1 MRKLSILVVLFT
13 ILLQAQSFK
22 KVAQDSCEIYNNI
35 RHTQNSGNYRLEIG
49 REYRVTREQN
59 DQYYILVPGIRVPN
73 RWVDSKCFDTTQKI
87 YEDTKQ
93 QTLSQ
98 EPIADKKDRDKAY
111 AKKPKSLLLALSW
124 QHAFCETHRNR
135 RECRYN
141 RSKAKSNYKF
151 VLHGLWPQPRD
162 NFYCNIPKDIK
173 AMDKNR
179 RWNELPDLELSDD
192 LRMTL
197 SKVMPGYNSN
207 LHKHEWYKH
216 GTCYGTSEEEYFL
229 DAVSLT
235 NQVNSS
241 KLGEFF
247 AKNQG
252 RTVTLQQVRYKA
264 EQSFGRGI
272 GKKIEMKC
280 RDGRITELWFHLGYG
295 GDDLSK
301 LLRDGKNVRSR
312 CGKGLIDRAGFI

>member
-1 MRKLSILVVLFT
+1 MRKLYIFILLST
-13 ILLQAQSFK
+13 MLLQAQSFM

-35 RHTQNSGNYRLEIG
+35 RHTQNSGGYKLEIG
-49 REYRVTREQN
+49 KEYRVTREQSV
-59 DQYYILVPGIRVPN
+59 QYYIHIPGIRVPN
-73 RWVDSKCFDTTQKI
+73 RWVDSKCFDVTKKRDA
-87 YEDTKQ
+87 DTL
-93 QTLSQ
+93 QTLDQ
-98 EPIADKKDRDKAY
+98 ELTVDKKDTDKVY

-124 QHAFCETHRNR
+124 QHAFCETHRNK

-141 RSKAKSNYKF
+141 RSRVKSNYNF

-162 NFYCNIPKDIK
+162 NFYCNIQKEIK
-173 AMDKNR
+173 MMDKNR
-179 RWNELPDLELSDD
+179 RWNGLPDLELSDE
-192 LRMTL
+192 LRATL

-229 DAVSLT
+229 DAVSLV

-264 EQSFGRGI
+264 EQSFGRGV

-280 RDGRITELWFHLGYG
+280 RDGRITELWFHIGYG
-295 GDDLSK
+295 GDNLSK
-301 LLRDGKNVRSR
+301 LLRDGKDVRSR

>member
-1 MRKLSILVVLFT
+1 MLFT
-13 ILLQAQSFK
+13 ILLQAQSSVK
-22 KVAQDSCEIYNNI
+22 IAKNSCDIYNNI
-35 RHTQNSGNYRLEIG
+35 RHTRNSGNYRVEIG
-49 REYRVTREQN
+49 REYRVMREQS
-59 DQYYILVPGIRVPN
+59 DQYYIHIPGIRVPN
-73 RWVDSKCFDTTQKI
+73 RWVDKKCFDTPPQKEEN
-87 YEDTKQ
+87 YQ
-93 QTLSQ
+93 QTLDQ
-98 EPIADKKDRDKAY
+98 ELSVDTKDTDQVYAD
-111 AKKPKSLLLALSW
+111 KPKSLLLALSW
-124 QHAFCETHRNR
+124 QHAFCETHKNK

-141 RSKAKSNYKF
+141 RSNIKSNYNF

-173 AMDKNR
+173 MMDKNR
-179 RWNELPDLELSDD
+179 RWHGLPDLELSDT

-197 SKVMPGYNSN
+197 ANIMPGYNSN

-216 GTCYGTSEEEYFL
+216 GTCYGTSEEDYFL

-295 GDDLSK
+295 GDNLSR
-301 LLRDGKNVRSR
+301 LLRDGKDVRSR

>member
-1 MRKLSILVVLFT
+1 MRKLSLFVVLFT

-35 RHTQNSGNYRLEIG
+35 RHTKNSGAYKLEVG
-49 REYRVTREQN
+49 REYRVTREQSS
-59 DQYYILVPGIRVPN
+59 QYYILVPDIRVPN
-73 RWVDSKCFDTTQKI
+73 RWVDSKCFDVAKKSDM
-87 YEDTKQ
+87 DTKQ
-93 QTLSQ
+93 TLKQ
-98 EPIADKKDRDKAY
+98 APKMYKQDDVEAY
-111 AKKPKSLLLALSW
+111 SKKPKSLLLALSW
-124 QHAFCETHRNR
+124 QHAFCETHKNR
-135 RECRYN
+135 KECRYN
-141 RSKAKSNYKF
+141 RSQTKSNYRF

-162 NFYCNIPKDIK
+162 NFYCDLPKDIK
-173 AMDKNR
+173 MLDKHR
-179 RWNELPDLELSDD
+179 RWNGLPDLELSDA
-192 LRMTL
+192 LRDKL
-197 SKVMPGYNSN
+197 SQVMPGYNSN

-216 GTCYGTSEEEYFL
+216 GTCYGTNEEDYFSN
-229 DAVSLT
+229 AVSLT

-247 AKNQG
+247 AQNQG

-264 EQSFGRGI
+264 EQSFGRGV

-295 GDDLSK
+295 SDKLSQ